1 MELPRPAREPSGR
14 GPHRCGPHGLRQRQP
29 VLLAAVRVNRCRRG
43 RDGPAWARGCAG
55 FADLPMVVRAP
66 GGLPSYLG
74 DGAGCG
80 GVGYGGHGSG
90 PGPVPVGWAPVVAAL
105 RERVPGPAAPEA
117 PAVLGRDRDPE
128 APGVAT
134 PRGVWSSNDPF
145 SSVSFQGSRPRAY
158 G

>member
-1 MELPRPAREPSGR
+1 MTTSTWGPWNFLDRPESHPVEVLIVVA
-14 GPHRCGPHGLRQRQP
+14 HGLRQRHP

-90 PGPVPVGWAPVVAAL
+90 PGPGTGGMGAGGCGSPGTG
-105 RERVPGPAAPEA
+105 PGP
-117 PAVLGRDRDPE
+117 GGTGGTGGTGSG
-128 APGVAT
+128 PGPGGT
-134 PRGVWSSNDPF
+134 GCCNSTGGV
-145 SSVSFQGSRPRAY
+145 VIE
-158 G
+158 